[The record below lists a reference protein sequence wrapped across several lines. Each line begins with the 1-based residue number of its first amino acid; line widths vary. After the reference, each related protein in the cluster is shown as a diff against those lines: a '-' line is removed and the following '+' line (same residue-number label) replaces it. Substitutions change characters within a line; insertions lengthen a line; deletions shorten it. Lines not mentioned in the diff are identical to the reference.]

1 MKKFGFATLAA
12 STLTVAFLGLA
23 APAAQ
28 AAPSGAGSA
37 QDTISQ
43 LQDRGVRVIINRQGL
58 VGPLEQ
64 ASVTSVRFDTDDHV
78 AYVTV
83 R

>member
-12 STLTVAFLGLA
+12 STLTAAFLGLA
-23 APAAQ
+23 SPAL
-28 AAPSGAGSA
+28 AAPTGPGNA

-43 LQDRGVRVIINRQGL
+43 LEARGLRVIVNRQG
-58 VGPLEQ
+58 VIRPLDEAQ
-64 ASVTSVRFDTDDHV
+64 ITSLRFDTDDHV
-78 AYVTV
+78 AYVNV

>member
-12 STLTVAFLGLA
+12 STLTAAFLGLA
-23 APAAQ
+23 SPAA
-28 AAPSGAGSA
+28 AAPTGQGNA

-43 LQDRGVRVIINRQGL
+43 LESRGIRVIINRQGL
-58 VGPLEQ
+58 VGPLDQ
-64 ASVTSVRFDTDDHV
+64 ASVTAVRFDTDDHV
-78 AYVTV
+78 AYVNV

>member
-1 MKKFGFATLAA
+1 MNKFGFATIVASGLAA
-12 STLTVAFLGLA
+12 TVLGLA
-23 APAAQ
+23 APAQ
-28 AAPSGAGSA
+28 AAPSGPGSA

-43 LQDRGVRVIINRQGL
+43 LEGRGVRVIIDRQGA

-64 ASVTSVRFDTDDHV
+64 ADVTSVRLDTDDHV

>member
-1 MKKFGFATLAA
+1 MNTYGFATAA
-12 STLTVAFLGLA
+12 ATTLTAAFLGLA
-23 APAAQ
+23 APAM
-28 AAPSGAGSA
+28 AAPTGPSNA

-43 LQDRGVRVIINRQGL
+43 LQDRGVRVIINRQGA
-58 VGPLEQ
+58 VGPLDQ

-78 AYVTV
+78 AYVNV

>member
-12 STLTVAFLGLA
+12 GTLTTAFLGLA
-23 APAAQ
+23 APAM
-28 AAPSGAGSA
+28 AAPAGSNA
-37 QDTISQ
+37 QDAISQ
-43 LQDRGVRVIINRQGL
+43 LQDRGVRVIVNRQGS
-58 VGPLEQ
+58 VGPLDQ

-78 AYVTV
+78 AYVNI

>member
-1 MKKFGFATLAA
+1 MKTFGFTTLAA
-12 STLTVAFLGLA
+12 GTLTAAFLGLA
-23 APAAQ
+23 APAM
-28 AAPSGAGSA
+28 AAPTGPSNA

-43 LQDRGVRVIINRQGL
+43 LEGRGVRVIINRQGA
-58 VGPLEQ
+58 VGPLDQ

-78 AYVTV
+78 AYVNV